1 VGGIGAADNSTA
13 DVTHSIRQK
22 VVVRPN
28 HGDRVAAGRL
38 QLPGG
43 CQGHEPTIGQRMQAF
58 VTTKASTEAGRE
70 QDADQLAIHRGG
82 VFHVQ
87 IVGQA

>member
-1 VGGIGAADNSTA
+1 M
-13 DVTHSIRQK
+13 H
-22 VVVRPN
+22 
-28 HGDRVAAGRL
+28 
-38 QLPGG
+38 
-43 CQGHEPTIGQRMQAF
+43 AF